1 MTKYIPHIHPHRFP
15 TAKIRTFRHTAVSH
29 FTPILSQITAIKT
42 TRAAPPSGG
51 AALILSVSESDCLF
65 SLRFRRGLVLFR
77 NIVFIQRCSKPFP
90 FGQAG
95 RPSCGSAGIAGR
107 FSPGRRCSTAPLSTG
122 SPPAAAPAPR

>member
-1 MTKYIPHIHPHRFP
+1 MTKYIPHIHPHQFP
-15 TAKIRTFRHTAVSH
+15 TAKIRTFHHTAVSH

-107 FSPGRRCSTAPLSTG
+107 FSPGRRCSTAPPSTG
-122 SPPAAAPAPR
+122 SPRAAAPAPR